1 MSGSAGGG
9 EDVSDDDV
17 NARVTTRHNA
27 TWLAGWRDNLDTIAA
42 QTYAVLD
49 LPGPVAG
56 RILEIRRRH
65 RDDFRAALPAEV
77 TLVGSGGVGC
87 FAIGQSAHRVF
98 EVLDMIAAQT
108 PPIEAALGQ
117 VERFPNSD
125 IFAFRFADE
134 SRLQDLHE
142 RIAQSGLA
150 FEPNRFP
157 FGPHVTL
164 RSRSP
169 VTEEEAQS
177 VLAERI
183 AEPFVLRDLSVY
195 RLERDPTGQRP
206 VICRLLHRAQLTGRA
221 TD

>member
-1 MSGSAGGG
+1 M
-9 EDVSDDDV
+9 
-17 NARVTTRHNA
+17 
-27 TWLAGWRDNLDTIAA
+27 DTIAE

-49 LPGPVAG
+49 LPDPVAG

-87 FAIGQSAHRVF
+87 FAVGQPAQRVF
-98 EVLDMIAAQT
+98 DVLDEIAAET
-108 PPIEAALGQ
+108 SPIKAALDQ
-117 VERFPNSD
+117 VERFPNTD

-134 SRLQDLHE
+134 SRLRELHG

-169 VTEEEAQS
+169 VSDVEAQS

-183 AEPFVLRDLSVY
+183 ERSFLLRDLSIY
-195 RLERDPTGQRP
+195 RLERDPAGQVP
-206 VICRLLHRAQLTGRA
+206 VICRLLHRAQLSGR
-221 TD
+221 TT